1 MAMKISTVDHFLTSG
16 CGRCKYFDT
25 PQCKVHTWSE
35 ALHLL
40 RETMLNSG
48 LKEEIKWGF
57 PCYSNSDNKNI
68 LMIGAFKEFC
78 SLSFFKGVLLTD
90 THQLLQKVG
99 ENSQTMRLLKFT
111 SPEQVIEHSTII
123 NQYILEA
130 IEIEKSGVKIPK
142 PDPSQLDLCQELV
155 LKFEELPELK
165 SAFEKLTPGRQRGY
179 NLHFSDAKQS
189 VTRIARIEKYI
200 PKILSGKGFQD

>member
-1 MAMKISTVDHFLTSG
+1 MKISTFDQFLISG
-16 CGRCKYFDT
+16 CGRCKHFDT

-40 RETMLNSG
+40 RGIMQNSG
-48 LKEEIKWGF
+48 LTEEIKWGF
-57 PCYSNSDNKNI
+57 PCYSNSENKNI

-90 THQLLQKVG
+90 SHQLLQKAG

-111 SPEQVIEHSTII
+111 SPEQVIQQSSII
-123 NQYILEA
+123 NQYITEA
-130 IEIEKSGVKIPK
+130 IEIEKSGIKIQK
-142 PDPSQLDLCQELV
+142 PSAQELV
-155 LKFEELPELK
+155 LCTELATILDEMPELK
-165 SAFEKLTPGRQRGY
+165 VAFQKLTPGRQRGY
-179 NLHFSDAKQS
+179 NLYFSDAKQS
-189 VTRIARIEKYI
+189 ATRISRIEKFI

>member
-1 MAMKISTVDHFLTSG
+1 MKISTVDQFLISG
-16 CGRCKYFDT
+16 CGRCKHFDT

-40 RETMLNSG
+40 RGIMQNSG
-48 LKEEIKWGF
+48 LTEEIKWGF
-57 PCYSNSDNKNI
+57 PCYSNSENKNI

-90 THQLLQKVG
+90 SHQLLQKAG

-111 SPEQVIEHSTII
+111 SPEQVIEQSSII
-123 NQYILEA
+123 NQYITEA
-130 IEIEKSGVKIPK
+130 IEIEKSGIKIQK
-142 PDPSQLDLCQELV
+142 PSAQELV
-155 LKFEELPELK
+155 LCTELATILDEMPELK
-165 SAFEKLTPGRQRGY
+165 VAFHKLTPGRQRGY
-179 NLHFSDAKQS
+179 NLYFSDAKQS
-189 VTRIARIEKYI
+189 ATRISRIEKFI

>member
-1 MAMKISTVDHFLTSG
+1 MKISTVDQFLISG
-16 CGRCKYFDT
+16 CGRCKHFDT

-40 RETMLNSG
+40 RGIMQNSG
-48 LKEEIKWGF
+48 LTEEIKWGF
-57 PCYSNSDNKNI
+57 PCYSNSENKNI

-90 THQLLQKVG
+90 SHQLLQKAG

-111 SPEQVIEHSTII
+111 SPEQVIQQSSII
-123 NQYILEA
+123 NQYITEA
-130 IEIEKSGVKIPK
+130 IEIEKSGIKIQK
-142 PDPSQLDLCQELV
+142 PSAQELV
-155 LKFEELPELK
+155 LCTELATILDEMPELK
-165 SAFEKLTPGRQRGY
+165 VAFQKLTPGRQRGY
-179 NLHFSDAKQS
+179 NLYFSDAKQS
-189 VTRIARIEKYI
+189 ATRISRIEKFI

>member
-1 MAMKISTVDHFLTSG
+1 MRRECLPGIVGVIVVAFAQFVDRRIDRSSTIKRAMFVS
-16 CGRCKYFDT
+16 
-25 PQCKVHTWSE
+25 
-35 ALHLL
+35 LL
-40 RETMLNSG
+40 V
-48 LKEEIKWGF
+48 
-57 PCYSNSDNKNI
+57 
-68 LMIGAFKEFC
+68 IGAFKEFC

-90 THQLLQKVG
+90 TNQLLQKAG

-111 SPEQVIEHSTII
+111 SPEQVIEQSTII

-142 PDPSQLDLCQELV
+142 PDPSQLDLCKELV

-165 SAFEKLTPGRQRGY
+165 IAFDKLTPGRQRGY

-189 VTRIARIEKYI
+189 ATRIARIEKYI

>member
-1 MAMKISTVDHFLTSG
+1 MKISTVDQFLISG
-16 CGRCKYFDT
+16 CGRCKHFDT

-40 RETMLNSG
+40 RGIMQNSG
-48 LKEEIKWGF
+48 LTEEIKWGF
-57 PCYSNSDNKNI
+57 PCYSNSENKNI

-90 THQLLQKVG
+90 SHQLLQKAG

-111 SPEQVIEHSTII
+111 SPEQVIQKSSII
-123 NQYILEA
+123 NQYITEA
-130 IEIEKSGVKIPK
+130 IEIEKSGIKIQK
-142 PDPSQLDLCQELV
+142 PSAQELV
-155 LKFEELPELK
+155 LCTELATILDEMPELK
-165 SAFEKLTPGRQRGY
+165 VAFQKLTPGRQRGY
-179 NLHFSDAKQS
+179 NLYFSDAKQS
-189 VTRIARIEKYI
+189 ATRISRIEKFI

>member
-1 MAMKISTVDHFLTSG
+1 MKISTVDQFLISG
-16 CGRCKYFDT
+16 CGRCKHFDT

-40 RETMLNSG
+40 RGIMQNSG
-48 LKEEIKWGF
+48 LTEEIKWGF
-57 PCYSNSDNKNI
+57 PCYSNSENKNI

-90 THQLLQKVG
+90 SHQLLQKAG

-111 SPEQVIEHSTII
+111 SPEQVIQQSSII
-123 NQYILEA
+123 NQYITEA
-130 IEIEKSGVKIPK
+130 IEIEKSGIKIQK
-142 PDPSQLDLCQELV
+142 PSAQELV
-155 LKFEELPELK
+155 LCTELATILDEMPELK
-165 SAFEKLTPGRQRGY
+165 VAFHKLTPGRQRGY
-179 NLHFSDAKQS
+179 NLYFSDAKQS
-189 VTRIARIEKYI
+189 ATRISRIEKFI

>member
-1 MAMKISTVDHFLTSG
+1 MKISTVDHFLTSG

-40 RETMLNSG
+40 REIMLNTG

-78 SLSFFKGVLLTD
+78 SLSFFKGVL
-90 THQLLQKVG
+90 QKAG

-111 SPEQVIEHSTII
+111 SPEQIIEHSTII
-123 NQYILEA
+123 SQYIQEA
-130 IEIEKSGVKIPK
+130 IEIEKSGIKIPK
-142 PDPSQLDLCQELV
+142 PDPSQLELCQELV

-165 SAFEKLTPGRQRGY
+165 IAVEKLTPGRQRGY

-189 VTRIARIEKYI
+189 ATRIARIEKFI
-200 PKILSGKGFQD
+200 PKILSSKGFQD

>member
-1 MAMKISTVDHFLTSG
+1 MKISTVDHFLTSG

-25 PQCKVHTWSE
+25 PQCKVHTWTAE
-35 ALHLL
+35 LQLL
-40 RETMLNSG
+40 RGLALDSG

-57 PCYSNSDNKNI
+57 PCYSNAEKKNI
-68 LMIGAFKEFC
+68 FMIGAFKEFC
-78 SLSFFKGVLLTD
+78 SLSFFKGVLFND
-90 THQLLQKVG
+90 AHQLLQKAG

-111 SPEQVIEHSTII
+111 STEQVIEHSTII
-123 NQYILEA
+123 SQYIQEA
-130 IEIEKSGVKIPK
+130 IEIEKSGVKIQK
-142 PDPSQLDLCQELV
+142 PDPSKLNLCQELV

-165 SAFEKLTPGRQRGY
+165 IAFEKLTPGRQRGY

-189 VTRIARIEKYI
+189 ATRNARIEKYI